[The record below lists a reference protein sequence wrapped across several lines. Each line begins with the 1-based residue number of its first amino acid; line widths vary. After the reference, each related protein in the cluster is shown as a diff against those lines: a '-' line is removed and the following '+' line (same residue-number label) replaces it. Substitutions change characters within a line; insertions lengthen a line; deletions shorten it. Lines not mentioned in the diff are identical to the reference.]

1 MKAST
6 AKKAC
11 AALGALLLPM
21 MPGLVA
27 ALIFQVYRP
36 WFWVEFLLLTLA
48 VRGKSWCLAAGLALL
63 WLADFLFI
71 FAQINLSSDY
81 GDVVELLGFLPYANT
96 GWVLAGI
103 AGLVALAAWGWV
115 CIRVHQMGVSGRAM
129 LAWILAILGIAV
141 AVPKLDGFDHTEG
154 KLYGIRQAKL
164 AGSWLMDSR
173 FMRESMAFYV
183 EGYAPDVGKFR
194 PVASKQSAM
203 NQLNELSQSSAMPDK
218 LLLVVIESWGLARS
232 EAENQFWR
240 DLWRTPSL
248 REIGAGSISFQGAT
262 LQAEFRELCDLLPQ
276 TLRIDDVPHA
286 DTCLPSRLRVQGW
299 KTHAFH
305 GASPRMY
312 KRSDWYP
319 QLGFEHMYFL
329 PELMATGK
337 LCANVP
343 GTCDYSIVDRVIRTL
358 HEPGRQFSYWM
369 TLNSHTP
376 YKLADLS
383 SLGVTDHVCPLLQLE
398 GARCAHAA
406 LLYDFMQSLKA
417 AVLRNP
423 VPGLRI
429 VLVGDH
435 EPKFFDANSRDSFI
449 DNRVPYLLLQV
460 ER

>member
-1 MKAST
+1 
-6 AKKAC
+6 
-11 AALGALLLPM
+11 
-21 MPGLVA
+21 
-27 ALIFQVYRP
+27 
-36 WFWVEFLLLTLA
+36 
-48 VRGKSWCLAAGLALL
+48 
-63 WLADFLFI
+63 
-71 FAQINLSSDY
+71 
-81 GDVVELLGFLPYANT
+81 
-96 GWVLAGI
+96 
-103 AGLVALAAWGWV
+103 
-115 CIRVHQMGVSGRAM
+115 
-129 LAWILAILGIAV
+129 
-141 AVPKLDGFDHTEG
+141 
-154 KLYGIRQAKL
+154 
-164 AGSWLMDSR
+164 
-173 FMRESMAFYV
+173 
-183 EGYAPDVGKFR
+183 
-194 PVASKQSAM
+194 
-203 NQLNELSQSSAMPDK
+203 
-218 LLLVVIESWGLARS
+218 
-232 EAENQFWR
+232 
-240 DLWRTPSL
+240 
-248 REIGAGSISFQGAT
+248 
-262 LQAEFRELCDLLPQ
+262 
-276 TLRIDDVPHA
+276 
-286 DTCLPSRLRVQGW
+286 
-299 KTHAFH
+299 
-305 GASPRMY
+305 
-312 KRSDWYP
+312 
-319 QLGFEHMYFL
+319 MYFL